1 MDQPAAPHD
10 SIRLRGGFAVA
21 EWLAVG
27 SGAMIAAL
35 GLGFITGSAVLGIL
49 IGVALLAATWAVLL
63 WI

>member
-1 MDQPAAPHD
+1 MDQPPANHD
-10 SIRLRGGFAVA
+10 SINLRGGFAVA

-27 SGAMIAAL
+27 LGSVIAAL

-49 IGVALLAATWAVLL
+49 IGLSLLGATWAVLL